1 MPLTVALADD
11 EPLPR
16 ERLLRLLTEAGCQV
30 AHVFEDGAS
39 VLAWLKGGGRA
50 DALFLDIQMPGIDGL
65 TLLAEIE
72 DAMPVV
78 MVTAHAQHS
87 LTAFEHAAQDYLL
100 KPVSAERLQRT
111 LSRLE
116 RRGQGAPAGAVA
128 PTSQPA
134 VGAGAGARFPAR
146 VGEGMVFLEL
156 KRITHFELDDEWV
169 WAWLQGERYRTT
181 WTSLAEAEAA
191 FPGEPFCRIQRHV
204 LLRPG
209 LVQGLR
215 PLWGRRVSVRLP
227 GGMELDVSRS
237 ATPVL
242 KAMLGA

>member
-1 MPLTVALADD
+1 MPLQVAVADD

-16 ERLLRLLTEAGCQV
+16 ERLVRLLTEAGCQV
-30 AHVFEDGAS
+30 GPVFEDGAA
-39 VLAWLKGGGRA
+39 VLAWFQGGGRA
-50 DALFLDIQMPGIDGL
+50 DALFLDIQMPGVDGM
-65 TLLAEIE
+65 TLLAEVE
-72 DAMPVV
+72 EALPVV

-87 LTAFEHAAQDYLL
+87 LAAFEHAATDYLL
-100 KPVSAERLQRT
+100 KPVSSDRLKRT
-111 LSRLE
+111 LARLE
-116 RRGQGAPAGAVA
+116 RRSPGEPAPAAL
-128 PTSQPA
+128 PA
-134 VGAGAGARFPAR
+134 SPAASARFPAR

-156 KRITHFELDDEWV
+156 KRISHFELADEVV

-181 WTSLAEAEAA
+181 WTRLAEVEGA

-227 GGMELDVSRS
+227 GGMELDVSRG
-237 ATPVL
+237 ATPLL
-242 KAMLGA
+242 KEMLGA